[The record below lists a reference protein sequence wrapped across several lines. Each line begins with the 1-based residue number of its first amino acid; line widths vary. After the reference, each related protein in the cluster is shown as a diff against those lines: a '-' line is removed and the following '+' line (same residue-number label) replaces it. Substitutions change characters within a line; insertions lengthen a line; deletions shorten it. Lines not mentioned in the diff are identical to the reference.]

1 MKIEERLSELGIDLP
16 EERKALASYV
26 PGKKVGNLLF
36 ISGQDCS
43 VDGEFIFK
51 GRVGEEI
58 TLEKGKDAAK
68 QCIINALSV
77 IKKEAGGFEN
87 VEQIVKMLGFV
98 NSAHDF
104 HEQPYVINGASD
116 LLEEVFGDNGKH
128 ARSAIGTSNLPF
140 NIPVEIELIV
150 ELKE

>member
-1 MKIEERLSELGIDLP
+1 TERRLYEYGINQHK
-16 EERKALASYV
+16 ERKDLASYV
-26 PGKKVGNLLF
+26 PWKKAGNLLV
-36 ISGQDCS
+36 ISGQECS

-116 LLEEVFGDNGKH
+116 L
-128 ARSAIGTSNLPF
+128 
-140 NIPVEIELIV
+140 
-150 ELKE
+150 

>member
-1 MKIEERLSELGIDLP
+1 LKIEERLSELGIDLP